1 MDTRVTT
8 LLKYRFG
15 DLTQMNNHL
24 HVIDGRTLLFYRGGG
39 GVQLSSGQRVLV
51 ELSLVSS
58 EQVTALRGLVLAL
71 ESDVSSGVWIEF
83 PDAKLAKRI
92 AQHGAAAITGR
103 SQRRVGCDLMV
114 ELKYGDL
121 PLLGRM
127 VDVSMAGA
135 RIVGASGLACNAD
148 VELRIIGA
156 ASPLPSIVG
165 KAQVARSTS
174 GGDIGVRFLRSD
186 PTARVGAG
194 KLFQAV
200 QQAWTKAP
208 ELSHSPLCCQNGNV
222 LEPPLPRLRTTRA

>member
-1 MDTRVTT
+1 VDTRVTT

-24 HVIDGRTLLFYRGGG
+24 HVIDGRTLLFYRGGR
-39 GVQLSSGQRVLV
+39 VKLASGQRVVV

-58 EQVTALRGLVLAL
+58 EQVTALRGTVLAL
-71 ESDVSSGVWIEF
+71 ESDTSTGVWIEF
-83 PDAKLAKRI
+83 PDAKLARRL
-92 AQHGAAAITGR
+92 AQGGAGAITSR

-114 ELKYGDL
+114 ELKYGDM

-135 RIVGASGLACNAD
+135 RIVGAAGLACNAD

-156 ASPLPSIVG
+156 TSPLPSIVG
-165 KAQVARSTS
+165 KAQIARSTS

-186 PTARVGAG
+186 PAARVGAG

-200 QQAWTKAP
+200 QQAWNKAP
-208 ELSHSPLCCQNGNV
+208 ELTHSPLCCQNGTV